1 MNNWMTTYED
11 GNYGLVISSRIR
23 LARNLA
29 KIPFSHK
36 LNVEESRKIIKSV
49 ENAFYTAQTT
59 KDKFTTNYLWE
70 KDHNEKNF
78 YLEEHLIS
86 KNLIDNSSKAA
97 FILDDKETISIMINE
112 EDHVRIQ
119 CITGGLN
126 LEEVYDVSGSIDDL
140 LEENL
145 EYAFDEKLGYLT
157 ACPTNLG
164 TGLRASVM
172 LHLPSLSLSNQIN
185 GLLNALAQV
194 GMTIRGLYGEGSKAI
209 GNIYQISNQVTLGRS
224 EEEILSNLKA
234 LVLQIIN
241 QEIISRENLMKKYKY
256 ELEDRAY
263 RAFGILK
270 SAVILNSDECLKLLS
285 DVRLGVE
292 MGIIEDVNGVTLN
305 KLLLEVQP
313 AAIQRMYGENLS
325 NEERDFNRAKFVREK
340 LAVNTA

>member
-1 MNNWMTTYED
+1 MNNWVTTYENH
-11 GNYGLVISSRIR
+11 NYGLVISSRIR

-36 LNVEESRKIIKSV
+36 LNIEESKKVIKNV
-49 ENAFYTAQTT
+49 ENAFYTFSNTEE
-59 KDKFTTNYLWE
+59 KFKSNYLWN
-70 KDHNEKNF
+70 KNDNEKNI
-78 YLEEHLIS
+78 YLEKHLIS

-126 LEEVYDVSGSIDDL
+126 LEEVYDVSEKIDDL

-157 ACPTNLG
+157 ACPTNVG

-172 LHLPSLSLSNQIN
+172 LHLPSLSLNNQIN

-256 ELEDRAY
+256 ELEDKIY
-263 RAFGILK
+263 RALGVLK
-270 SAVILNSDECLKLLS
+270 SAVLLNSSECLKLLS

-292 MGIIEDVNGVTLN
+292 MGIIKDVNGITLN
-305 KLLLEVQP
+305 KLLVESQP
-313 AAIQRMYGENLS
+313 ATIQKIYGESLS
-325 NEERDFNRAKFVREK
+325 NKDRDFNRAKFVREK

>member
-1 MNNWMTTYED
+1 MNNWMTTCD
-11 GNYGLVISSRIR
+11 NDNCGLVISSRIR

-36 LNVEESRKIIKSV
+36 LTVQKSKEVIELV
-49 ENAFYTAQTT
+49 ENAFYTSSDT
-59 KDKFTTNYLWE
+59 KEKFTTNYLWE
-70 KDHNEKNF
+70 KSDNDKNI
-78 YLEEHLIS
+78 YLEKHLIS
-86 KNLIDNSSKAA
+86 KNLIDNSSKSA
-97 FILDDKETISIMINE
+97 FILDDQETISIMINE

-126 LEEVYDVSGSIDDL
+126 LEEVYDLSEKMDDL

-145 EYAFDEKLGYLT
+145 QYAFDEKLGYLT
-157 ACPTNLG
+157 ACPTNVG

-172 LHLPSLSLSNQIN
+172 LHLPALSLNNQLN

-209 GNIYQISNQVTLGRS
+209 GNIYQISNQVTLGRN

-234 LVLQIIN
+234 LVLQIIS
-241 QEIISRENLMKKYKY
+241 QERISRENLMKKYKY
-256 ELEDRAY
+256 ELEDKIY
-263 RAFGILK
+263 RALGVLK
-270 SAVILNSDECLKLLS
+270 SAVLLNSTECLKLLS

-292 MGIIEDVNGVTLN
+292 MGIIKNVDKITLN
-305 KLLLEVQP
+305 KLLVEVQP
-313 AAIQRMYGENLS
+313 ATIQKEYKECLS
-325 NEERDFNRAKFVREK
+325 NKDRDFNRAKFVREK